1 MHSQSD
7 GATRHSKGTV
17 YKKTLG
23 HYFVD
28 SDGETVVCS
37 ISNKLRKELIYPIA
51 DASSVR
57 QRVIDVQAV
66 AVVDPVAVGDR
77 VGFLDNGDGSGM
89 IVDVLPRRT
98 QLVRRAPGPKPLE
111 QVIVA
116 NVDQIVTVF
125 AAAQPKPKWNLLDRY
140 LVTAEAAG
148 LPTLICITKWDLV
161 KHNAKSRRLQEAIE
175 LYQHIGYPVILTSSV
190 DSEGLAELRDALCDR
205 LSVFV
210 GKSGVGKTTL
220 LNALQPGLGLRV
232 KEISQQTGK
241 GKHTTSHVELFE
253 LDAGGQVVD
262 TPGMREFA
270 LWDLDGADLA
280 ALFPEMTPYL
290 GQCRFGASCSHTH
303 EPECAIKEAVAAGE
317 IAECR
322 YDSFVRMQ
330 D

>member
-1 MHSQSD
+1 MHSQPN
-7 GATRHSKGTV
+7 GAQPYREGTV
-17 YKKTLG
+17 FKKTLG
-23 HYFVD
+23 HYFVNTN
-28 SDGETVVCS
+28 GNTVVCS

-57 QRVIDVQAV
+57 QRVVDVEEL

-77 VGFLDNGDGSGM
+77 VRLLDSGDESGM

-111 QVIVA
+111 QVIAA

-140 LVTAEAAG
+140 LVAAEAAG

-161 KHNAKSRRLQEAIE
+161 RRNAKSRQVEEAVE
-175 LYQHIGYPVILTSSV
+175 LYQGIGYPVILTSSV
-190 DSEGLAELRDALCDR
+190 DNEGLTQLRAALRDR

-241 GKHTTSHVELFE
+241 GKHTTSYLELFE
-253 LDAGGQVVD
+253 LDFGGQVVD
-262 TPGMREFA
+262 TPGMREFG
-270 LWDLDGADLA
+270 LWELDAADLA
-280 ALFPEMTPYL
+280 ALFPDMAPYL
-290 GQCRFGASCSHTH
+290 GRCRFGASCTHTH
-303 EPECAIKEAVAAGE
+303 EPDCAVKKAVAAGE
-317 IAECR
+317 IAERR
-322 YDSFVRMQ
+322 YDSFVRMR

>member
-1 MHSQSD
+1 MNSQPD
-7 GATRHSKGTV
+7 GATRHSEGTV

-28 SDGETVVCS
+28 IEGETVVCS
-37 ISNKLRKELIYPIA
+37 ISSRLRKELIYPIA

-57 QRVIDVQAV
+57 QRVVDVEDL

-77 VGFLDNGDGSGM
+77 VRFLDNGDGSGM

-125 AAAQPKPKWNLLDRY
+125 SAAQPKPKWNLLDRY
-140 LVTAEAAG
+140 LVAAEAAG
-148 LPTLICITKWDLV
+148 LPTLICITKLDLV
-161 KHNAKSRRLQEAIE
+161 KRHAKYRQLQESMN
-175 LYQHIGYPVILTSSV
+175 LYQRIGYPVILTSSV
-190 DSEGLAELRDALCDR
+190 ENEGLAEMREALRHR

-241 GKHTTSHVELFE
+241 GKHTTSHLELFE
-253 LDAGGQVVD
+253 LDSGGRVVD

-280 ALFPEMTPYL
+280 ALFPEMAPYL

-303 EPECAIKEAVAAGE
+303 EPGCAIKEAVAVGE
-317 IAECR
+317 IAERR
-322 YDSFVRMQ
+322 YESFVRMQ